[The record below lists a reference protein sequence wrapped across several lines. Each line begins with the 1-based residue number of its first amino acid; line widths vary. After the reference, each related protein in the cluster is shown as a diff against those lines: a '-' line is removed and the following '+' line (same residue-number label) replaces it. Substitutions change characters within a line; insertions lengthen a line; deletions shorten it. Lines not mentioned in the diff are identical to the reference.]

1 MAFFCQINDL
11 YNHSC
16 TQLTHQF
23 LVSKQVQE
31 DSGHIYCLLEFADQG
46 QLFTY
51 LKSDAWPK
59 INLRKSCLEVVVA
72 EQKNHGFSVGF
83 SFVCLR
89 CVLFCS
95 DYTMVNHHVF
105 TTTWGICLELFPI
118 TVHTNLRL
126 VWRDVLFHAMTRLNI
141 PPWPPSPVALVII

>member
-1 MAFFCQINDL
+1 MVFFRQINDL

-59 INLRKSCLEVVVA
+59 INLR
-72 EQKNHGFSVGF
+72 
-83 SFVCLR
+83 
-89 CVLFCS
+89 
-95 DYTMVNHHVF
+95 
-105 TTTWGICLELFPI
+105 
-118 TVHTNLRL
+118 
-126 VWRDVLFHAMTRLNI
+126 
-141 PPWPPSPVALVII
+141 